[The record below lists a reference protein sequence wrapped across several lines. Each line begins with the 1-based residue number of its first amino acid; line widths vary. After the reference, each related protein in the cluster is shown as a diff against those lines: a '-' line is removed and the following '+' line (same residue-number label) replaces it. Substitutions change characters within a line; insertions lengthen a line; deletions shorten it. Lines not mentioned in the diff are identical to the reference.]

1 VQNVITYT
9 VLLTAQNT
17 DLKLLPGMTANTS
30 IITEQKEKVLRISN
44 AALRFKMPNTES
56 AADNKSGPRPAGS
69 ATKSAGAKPMGTGPR
84 VMVRKV
90 WVLDQSG
97 FKDKPVQ
104 KTVRLGLSDG
114 NASEVL
120 PPESGEAALKS
131 GDLVITGITGGA
143 KAGASRP
150 SGPRFF

>member
-1 VQNVITYT
+1 
-9 VLLTAQNT
+9 VLLSAQNT

-44 AALRFKMPNTES
+44 AALRFKMPNTDS
-56 AADNKSGPRPAGS
+56 AADNKSGARSTGGGPAGANS
-69 ATKSAGAKPMGTGPR
+69 ANKPASAKPMGAGPR
-84 VMVRKV
+84 VMTRKV

-97 FKDKPVQ
+97 LKDKPVQ

-120 PPESGEAALKS
+120 PSESGETELKP
-131 GDLVITGITGGA
+131 GDLVITGITGASKSSGA
-143 KAGASRP
+143 RP
-150 SGPRFF
+150 AGPRLF